1 MPEETLQAL
10 PTPNNIRSEFLQLFE
25 GLDPA
30 LQAALRLAAPME
42 AFSEAML
49 INVGLPYRIVGRL
62 VHLLNV
68 AVDEGILEA
77 YSRAIPQG
85 VLSADPTAAIAWGW
99 RMEFVQQQVLQ
110 VMLASEVLR
119 VRRQIAELRRFHGDR
134 RRAQHSFSALRSD
147 ERDRRYS
154 SRPSLSDAHRRHR
167 RQSTSSELD
176 QIDLMMRSTTETA
189 VQCDFAVQDQEKAT
203 CCTIF

>member
-49 INVGLPYRIVGRL
+49 INVGLPYKIVGRL

-134 RRAQHSFSALRSD
+134 RRAQHCFSALRSD

-154 SRPSLSDAHRRHR
+154 SRPSLSDAHRRQR

>member
-1 MPEETLQAL
+1 
-10 PTPNNIRSEFLQLFE
+10 
-25 GLDPA
+25 
-30 LQAALRLAAPME
+30 ME

-49 INVGLPYRIVGRL
+49 IHVGLPYKIVGRL

-77 YSRAIPQG
+77 YTRAIPQG

-119 VRRQIAELRRFHGDR
+119 IRRQIAELRRFHGDR
-134 RRAQHSFSALRSD
+134 RRAQGSFSARGD
-147 ERDRRYS
+147 GRDRRYS
-154 SRPSLSDAHRRHR
+154 SRPSLSDAHRRQR

-176 QIDLMMRSTTETA
+176 QIDLLVPSTTETA
-189 VQCDFAVQDQEKAT
+189 VQCDLAVQDQEKAT
-203 CCTIF
+203 CCTIV